1 MSDFLF
7 FGGGNY
13 AIIHDKRG
21 HGIAEFKFAIAIWD
35 VPEINAVTNAFKV
48 HDPAKEREVIGL
60 LVSKAEGE
68 FDISSSR
75 GVFDKVLL
83 WEFATG
89 LG

>member
-1 MSDFLF
+1 M
-7 FGGGNY
+7 
-13 AIIHDKRG
+13 AAHDSVFHK
-21 HGIAEFKFAIAIWD
+21 IAEALLMD
-35 VPEINAVTNAFKV
+35 YSSLYYVNAVTNAFKV

-83 WEFATG
+83 WELPTG